1 MRIHIEL
8 LMSIFLTDSNK
19 FEPFPVW
26 QSVKLCVFIPEE
38 KQVKHNISVTYKD
51 EKDAPL
57 RECLDQITHLIYIP
71 SLLSPLSI
79 ESIFVLYTLSSTRQS
94 YFFTFT
100 FVPPSVYHM

>member
-1 MRIHIEL
+1 M
-8 LMSIFLTDSNK
+8 
-19 FEPFPVW
+19 W

-71 SLLSPLSI
+71 SPVSLVSI
-79 ESIFVLYTLSSTRQS
+79 PIFVLYTLSSTRQS

-100 FVPPSVYHM
+100 FVPPSVYYVDSPQKYFHLE

>member
-1 MRIHIEL
+1 MRIRI
-8 LMSIFLTDSNK
+8 TDSNK

-71 SLLSPLSI
+71 CLLSL
-79 ESIFVLYTLSSTRQS
+79 
-94 YFFTFT
+94 
-100 FVPPSVYHM
+100 